1 MATNKR
7 DRIKHVRDKAKSAY
21 QKQNCCYICNSTESL
36 ELHHFSSLT
45 NLLDKWAKESG
56 YDISTDEGVV
66 AVRDEF
72 IEQHRAQIYDEV
84 VTLCKKHH
92 QLLHQI
98 YGGKPMLHT
107 AKKQAMWVEKQ
118 KEKYGTKAMDT
129 REAQPCTGVD

>member
-21 QKQNCCYICNSTESL
+21 EKQSSCYICGAQENL
-36 ELHHFSSLT
+36 ELHHFASLT
-45 NLLDKWAKESG
+45 NLLDKWAKEKG
-56 YDISTDEGVV
+56 YDISTDAGVL

-72 IEQHRAQIYDEV
+72 ILKHSAQIYDEV

-98 YGGKPMLHT
+98 YGGKPLLHT
-107 AKKQAMWVEKQ
+107 APKQMAWVEKQ
-118 KEKYGTKAMDT
+118 KEKLNNIKGT
-129 REAQPCTGVD
+129 

>member
-21 QKQNCCYICNSTESL
+21 EKQSSCYICGAQENL
-36 ELHHFSSLT
+36 ELHHFASLT
-45 NLLDKWAKESG
+45 NLLDKWAKEKG
-56 YDISTDEGVV
+56 YDISTDAGVL

-72 IEQHRAQIYDEV
+72 ILEHSAQIYDEV

-98 YGGKPMLHT
+98 YGGKPLLHT
-107 AKKQAMWVEKQ
+107 APKQMAWVEKQ

-129 REAQPCTGVD
+129 REA

>member
-1 MATNKR
+1 MATNRR

-21 QKQNCCYICNSTESL
+21 QKQNCCYICNSQDSL

-98 YGGKPMLHT
+98 YGGKPLLHT
-107 AKKQAMWVEKQ
+107 APKQMAWVEKQ
-118 KEKYGTKAMDT
+118 KEKYGTKAMASNQT
-129 REAQPCTGVD
+129 QPCSGEH